1 MLQLE
6 GELTDEKEAL
16 IISEQEK
23 YDKAFSEIER
33 IDNMTANGKISE
45 NAADGLKAELYA
57 VTFFY
62 PAFERVQHQYQRIC
76 ENGGSFIY
84 DTGYLYLFGLKNND
98 QLINLFI
105 VRGHGIWQ
113 CYPYGIS
120 VWSVVFTWCDKGGK
134 KEDNI

>member
-1 MLQLE
+1 MK
-6 GELTDEKEAL
+6 KEAL

-62 PAFERVQHQYQRIC
+62 LLLSVCSINIRIC

-84 DTGYLYLFGLKNND
+84 DTGYLY
-98 QLINLFI
+98 
-105 VRGHGIWQ
+105 IW
-113 CYPYGIS
+113 
-120 VWSVVFTWCDKGGK
+120 TK
-134 KEDNI
+134 K

>member
-45 NAADGLKAELYA
+45 MQQMA
-57 VTFFY
+57 
-62 PAFERVQHQYQRIC
+62 
-76 ENGGSFIY
+76 
-84 DTGYLYLFGLKNND
+84 
-98 QLINLFI
+98 
-105 VRGHGIWQ
+105 
-113 CYPYGIS
+113 
-120 VWSVVFTWCDKGGK
+120 
-134 KEDNI
+134 